1 MAELGSQ
8 ELYREVLDWL
18 LAAAYAVD
26 RAKPSAKTEGGEK
39 VEGDNH

>member
-18 LAAAYAVD
+18 PAAAWAVN
-26 RAKPSAKTEGGEK
+26 RAKRSARLRAEK
-39 VEGDNH
+39 GDGDSQ